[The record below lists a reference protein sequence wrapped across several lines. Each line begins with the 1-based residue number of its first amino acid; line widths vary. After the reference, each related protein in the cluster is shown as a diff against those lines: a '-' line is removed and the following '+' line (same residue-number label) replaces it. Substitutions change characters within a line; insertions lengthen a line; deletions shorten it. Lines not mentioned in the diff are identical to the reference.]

1 MTIQTGN
8 SFTGK
13 SNHLHQAGNIQVC
26 GEHWTDYQGV
36 NNGINYQPQLVHHL
50 VHPPKLLPKPSTDQ
64 NQAAAEG
71 KLIMGNSRMAVAAYT
86 GEAVVSKKD
95 RCHGCNL
102 GGGFKHFLFSS
113 LFGEMIQFDQY
124 FSDGLK
130 PPTSNLWGGWGGTTL
145 EHSKVIG

>member
-1 MTIQTGN
+1 
-8 SFTGK
+8 
-13 SNHLHQAGNIQVC
+13 
-26 GEHWTDYQGV
+26 
-36 NNGINYQPQLVHHL
+36 
-50 VHPPKLLPKPSTDQ
+50 
-64 NQAAAEG
+64 
-71 KLIMGNSRMAVAAYT
+71 MGNSRMAVAAYT

-130 PPTSNLWGGWGGTTL
+130 PPTSNL
-145 EHSKVIG
+145 